1 MVTAKE
7 FTAKRLREFGESL
20 LNEYE
25 IVLAGQLRRVRED
38 MEEFLAERP
47 PEASVVRETSKNSNR
62 VVVRGAGKAS
72 TISGLV
78 PKPPGTDSVNPIT
91 TPAEGSPW
99 EGDLW
104 KVQEDET
111 NEDESTGP
119 ASEASDNDFGKGFAP
134 SPQTSLLFP
143 ESPKRDGFA
152 PLIPHGISETSVS
165 GMSISV
171 NIPDPRGIELHSVW
185 TNDDFSR
192 QVSKASGGGL
202 GQDFIGRLSQKS
214 SIRSGQMVL
223 EKGLLQKAV
232 MRPSSMRCLLWDTI
246 CTITIVHD
254 ALMIPVLSA
263 FPVDRAGIPET
274 LELISSGV
282 WLVDL
287 FVSFFRGYL
296 DVRTGFVEMRFR
308 RIARNYVTHWFMAD
322 LSMIVLD
329 AASLF
334 FMEDDT
340 VDALTLLRLLR
351 NLRLL
356 RLLKMSDRFTILRE
370 LFFTLEFEMEWTS
383 VYFATFAGVLQH
395 LGVIALLCHFVGCAW
410 YALGGITSAE
420 ITWVK
425 AHAAFRGEE
434 FSNSAGWFYFYMT
447 SVQWAL
453 TQFTPAAMDVSA
465 VNTPE
470 RIFSVVV
477 CLAGLIAFSFFLG
490 TINQSFSKLRSLT
503 AQETRQ
509 NQLVR
514 RYVGDKRVSADLS
527 REVLACIRQRGLGKA
542 TGKVVFS
549 DIKVLQS
556 LPANLLCRLQEEVGF
571 PVLEQHGVFKYLT
584 YLSLADVA
592 RMCHKA
598 LRESSIIYG
607 EDLFQSGMPGTA
619 MYLIQSGRMHYSWDQ
634 APQVYESVLPEQRAC
649 EASLWISWEH
659 RGRMTC
665 ADQSAHFFQVDASA
679 LHKIMGRSEQRD
691 LLAMYAKTFVK
702 TLLEQY
708 GTIDEAS
715 DLYGD
720 DEVVAKILTPIRS
733 WQAGIMSFMPGANG
747 TVQLRA
753 CFLAW
758 KTFVRDGSGRE
769 GHAQWFGR
777 LANKLGELG
786 GRQSS

>member
-296 DVRTGFVEMRFR
+296 DVRT
-308 RIARNYVTHWFMAD
+308 
-322 LSMIVLD
+322 
-329 AASLF
+329 
-334 FMEDDT
+334 
-340 VDALTLLRLLR
+340 
-351 NLRLL
+351 
-356 RLLKMSDRFTILRE
+356 DR
-370 LFFTLEFEMEWTS
+370 
-383 VYFATFAGVLQH
+383 
-395 LGVIALLCHFVGCAW
+395 
-410 YALGGITSAE
+410 
-420 ITWVK
+420 K
-425 AHAAFRGEE
+425 
-434 FSNSAGWFYFYMT
+434 
-447 SVQWAL
+447 
-453 TQFTPAAMDVSA
+453 
-465 VNTPE
+465 
-470 RIFSVVV
+470 SVV
-477 CLAGLIAFSFFLG
+477 
-490 TINQSFSKLRSLT
+490 
-503 AQETRQ
+503 
-509 NQLVR
+509 
-514 RYVGDKRVSADLS
+514 
-527 REVLACIRQRGLGKA
+527 
-542 TGKVVFS
+542 
-549 DIKVLQS
+549 
-556 LPANLLCRLQEEVGF
+556 
-571 PVLEQHGVFKYLT
+571 
-584 YLSLADVA
+584 
-592 RMCHKA
+592 
-598 LRESSIIYG
+598 
-607 EDLFQSGMPGTA
+607 
-619 MYLIQSGRMHYSWDQ
+619 
-634 APQVYESVLPEQRAC
+634 
-649 EASLWISWEH
+649 
-659 RGRMTC
+659 
-665 ADQSAHFFQVDASA
+665 
-679 LHKIMGRSEQRD
+679 
-691 LLAMYAKTFVK
+691 
-702 TLLEQY
+702 
-708 GTIDEAS
+708 
-715 DLYGD
+715 
-720 DEVVAKILTPIRS
+720 
-733 WQAGIMSFMPGANG
+733 
-747 TVQLRA
+747 
-753 CFLAW
+753 
-758 KTFVRDGSGRE
+758 
-769 GHAQWFGR
+769 
-777 LANKLGELG
+777 
-786 GRQSS
+786 